1 MKTMRQKQ
9 VYSTIRNIIV
19 LTFIIS
25 GCSGFIQAFFNC
37 SYYTFHENSAKGR
50 SWETSRFL
58 CQNSSEGDLVSIE
71 EEEERNFV
79 KNIIKNLTTIIY
91 FIGLKKDNGKWKW
104 LSNQTTV
111 KSSLG
116 QSPWAPGQ
124 PSWTPYRKDNCATI
138 YGKYRRYLGRFSD
151 LSCSLRSRYSGHICE
166 RAVSCTKHE
175 RDPHATKERQKVTQ
189 VHSTTR
195 TPWKAQPFPSTAEI
209 DSIVPGTSLTKKP
222 SQVPPVHS
230 TTRTSS
236 QGQPSSHFKAEIKS
250 TVSSGMVLDTDKP
263 CDELLIPIYSQPKTV
278 PQAYQVRK

>member
-1 MKTMRQKQ
+1 M
-9 VYSTIRNIIV
+9 SFDFIV
-19 LTFIIS
+19 S
-25 GCSGFIQAFFNC
+25 GCSGLIHHASFNC
-37 SYYTFHENSAKGR
+37 SYYTFHENSTESR
-50 SWETSRFL
+50 SWETSRLL
-58 CQNSSEGDLVSIE
+58 CQKSSEGDLVSIE

-79 KNIIKNLTTIIY
+79 KDIVKKLPVIKY

-111 KSSLG
+111 NSSQG
-116 QSPWAPGQ
+116 KSPWAPGE

-175 RDPHATKERQKVTQ
+175 R
-189 VHSTTR
+189 
-195 TPWKAQPFPSTAEI
+195 
-209 DSIVPGTSLTKKP
+209 GTSLTKKT

-250 TVSSGMVLDTDKP
+250 TVSSMTT
-263 CDELLIPIYSQPKTV
+263 I
-278 PQAYQVRK
+278 